1 MYISIERDID
11 RDIYRYRYIER
22 EKDVYIY
29 IRKCQ
34 CHGRSLERTE
44 NKLGC
49 GEQTEMSLCSMKLA
63 KKSES

>member
-1 MYISIERDID
+1 M
-11 RDIYRYRYIER
+11 
-22 EKDVYIY
+22 YIY
-29 IRKCQ
+29 IYTEVSVLRQK
-34 CHGRSLERTE
+34 SLEWTE